1 MTASHLGTAGFF
13 VPTDMNGI
21 RRILCPVDFTE
32 FSRRAASL
40 ATAWARQFG
49 AEVSALHVR
58 TNGLDRQAEAW
69 DGPGKL
75 AVIEGDPVSVILERA
90 GALGADLIVMGT
102 HGRRGFDRWVLGS
115 VTERVLHHAPCP
127 VLTVNGRVGRAEPL
141 DPKGPAFSNALC
153 ADDLTP
159 GVLTYALSLVRGSGA
174 RLEVLHAV
182 EEVPEAGALG
192 GTPFAYGPVLM
203 AQARERLNA
212 AIPPADR
219 EAGFVHEE
227 VVCGRAYQQILRR
240 AAAEKVDLIVMGVHS
255 GRPFNDMFF
264 GSTTHHVVR
273 GADCPVLIVRRGK
286 E

>member
-1 MTASHLGTAGFF
+1 MTAAHLGTAGFF
-13 VPTDMNGI
+13 APNGTDMNGI

-40 ATAWARQFG
+40 AAAWARQFG

-75 AVIEGDPVSVILERA
+75 SVVEGDPVDVILEQA
-90 GALGADLIVMGT
+90 AALSADLIVMGT

-115 VTERVLHHAPCP
+115 VTERVMHHAPCP
-127 VLTVNGRVGRAEPL
+127 VLTVNGRSERP
-141 DPKGPAFSNALC
+141 DPDGPPFSRVLC
-153 ADDLTP
+153 GDDLTP

-203 AQARERLNA
+203 AQARERLHA
-212 AIPPADR
+212 AIPAADR
-219 EAGFVHEE
+219 ESGFVHEE

-240 AAAEKVDLIVMGVHS
+240 AASEKVDLIIMGVHS
-255 GRPFNDMFF
+255 GRPLNDMFF